1 MPQSTTPP
9 AMPAVLQDTPGQDLS
24 YQTYFINP
32 HTRSV

>member
-1 MPQSTTPP
+1 MTFSPYCLRH
-9 AMPAVLQDTPGQDLS
+9 VLQDTPGLGLS